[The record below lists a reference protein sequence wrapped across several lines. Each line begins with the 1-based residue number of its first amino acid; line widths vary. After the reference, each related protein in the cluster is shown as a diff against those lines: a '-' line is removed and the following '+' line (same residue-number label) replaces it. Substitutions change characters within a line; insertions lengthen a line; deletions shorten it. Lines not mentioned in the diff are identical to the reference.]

1 MRFGYTL
8 LLAGALSLGIGIQAQ
23 ADDFIPQKAGN
34 VTISLPS
41 GWEVLPKGVL
51 KQFSQENG
59 PEILLLAQ
67 GPADDFLKLSII
79 RNPDPGTQE
88 AFLKQDAAQTEKN
101 CKKLIGELES
111 QLGTGKAEATC
122 GKVENNG
129 VAALATQ
136 LAIPAQDNRPELINM
151 TWVYPNGDKGV
162 IANAMFLKKDAGKYE
177 ADVKKALRRG
187 LFASR
192 GRTSGTLDKKRFT
205 IRFTRTLKRFSFSG
219 TRGRAHLHAT
229 AYILFPQNREIPIL
243 RRNELPPHRLPTS
256 QKSLG
261 GREERLGRG
270 EGTFLRKVP
279 SPLPNIIPSSPP
291 RTPTSPAYGG
301 TGARRGYWKCR

>member
-88 AFLKQDAAQTEKN
+88 AFLKQMPHKRKNAARSSSANWKASLAQA
-101 CKKLIGELES
+101 KL
-111 QLGTGKAEATC
+111 KPH
-122 GKVENNG
+122 
-129 VAALATQ
+129 AARSRTTASPPSL
-136 LAIPAQDNRPELINM
+136 
-151 TWVYPNGDKGV
+151 PNW
-162 IANAMFLKKDAGKYE
+162 
-177 ADVKKALRRG
+177 
-187 LFASR
+187 
-192 GRTSGTLDKKRFT
+192 
-205 IRFTRTLKRFSFSG
+205 
-219 TRGRAHLHAT
+219 
-229 AYILFPQNREIPIL
+229 
-243 RRNELPPHRLPTS
+243 
-256 QKSLG
+256 
-261 GREERLGRG
+261 
-270 EGTFLRKVP
+270 P
-279 SPLPNIIPSSPP
+279 SPLRITARNSSI
-291 RTPTSPAYGG
+291 
-301 TGARRGYWKCR
+301 

>member
-88 AFLKQDAAQTEKN
+88 AFLKQDAAPSDYRGTNWKASLAQA
-101 CKKLIGELES
+101 KL
-111 QLGTGKAEATC
+111 KPH
-122 GKVENNG
+122 
-129 VAALATQ
+129 AA
-136 LAIPAQDNRPELINM
+136 R
-151 TWVYPNGDKGV
+151 
-162 IANAMFLKKDAGKYE
+162 
-177 ADVKKALRRG
+177 
-187 LFASR
+187 SR
-192 GRTSGTLDKKRFT
+192 T
-205 IRFTRTLKRFSFSG
+205 
-219 TRGRAHLHAT
+219 T
-229 AYILFPQNREIPIL
+229 A
-243 RRNELPPHRLPTS
+243 
-256 QKSLG
+256 
-261 GREERLGRG
+261 
-270 EGTFLRKVP
+270 
-279 SPLPNIIPSSPP
+279 SPP
-291 RTPTSPAYGG
+291 SLP
-301 TGARRGYWKCR
+301 K

>member
-88 AFLKQDAAQTEKN
+88 AFLKQDAAQTEKH
-101 CKKLIGELES
+101 CKKLIG
-111 QLGTGKAEATC
+111 TGK
-122 GKVENNG
+122 
-129 VAALATQ
+129 
-136 LAIPAQDNRPELINM
+136 PA
-151 TWVYPNGDKGV
+151 W
-162 IANAMFLKKDAGKYE
+162 
-177 ADVKKALRRG
+177 
-187 LFASR
+187 
-192 GRTSGTLDKKRFT
+192 
-205 IRFTRTLKRFSFSG
+205 
-219 TRGRAHLHAT
+219 
-229 AYILFPQNREIPIL
+229 
-243 RRNELPPHRLPTS
+243 HRQS
-256 QKSLG
+256 
-261 GREERLGRG
+261 
-270 EGTFLRKVP
+270 
-279 SPLPNIIPSSPP
+279 
-291 RTPTSPAYGG
+291 
-301 TGARRGYWKCR
+301 

>member
-1 MRFGYTL
+1 MEEKTCDSVIRCSWREPSPSVSASKL
-8 LLAGALSLGIGIQAQ
+8 K
-23 ADDFIPQKAGN
+23 P
-34 VTISLPS
+34 TILFPRKREMSPSASLPA
-41 GWEVLPKGVL
+41 GEVLPKGVL

-88 AFLKQDAAQTEKN
+88 AFLKQDAAQTEKH

-136 LAIPAQDNRPELINM
+136 MTIPAQDNRPELINM
-151 TWVYPNGDKGV
+151 TWTYPNGDKGV

-177 ADVKKALRRG
+177 ADVKKALQSVK
-187 LFASR
+187 F
-192 GRTSGTLDKKRFT
+192 DK
-205 IRFTRTLKRFSFSG
+205 
-219 TRGRAHLHAT
+219 
-229 AYILFPQNREIPIL
+229 
-243 RRNELPPHRLPTS
+243 
-256 QKSLG
+256 
-261 GREERLGRG
+261 
-270 EGTFLRKVP
+270 
-279 SPLPNIIPSSPP
+279 
-291 RTPTSPAYGG
+291 
-301 TGARRGYWKCR
+301 

>member
-67 GPADDFLKLSII
+67 RPADDFLKLSII
-79 RNPDPGTQE
+79 RTPDPGTQE
-88 AFLKQDAAQTEKN
+88 AFLKQDAAQTEKR

-136 LAIPAQDNRPELINM
+136 MTIPAQDNRPELINM
-151 TWVYPNGDKGV
+151 TWTYPNGDKGV
-162 IANAMFLKKDAGKYE
+162 PEEG
-177 ADVKKALRRG
+177 RREV
-187 LFASR
+187 R
-192 GRTSGTLDKKRFT
+192 GRRQEGPPVRQVRQVKGITATPAGFGDSGAAFSPAEATP
-205 IRFTRTLKRFSFSG
+205 RTL
-219 TRGRAHLHAT
+219 
-229 AYILFPQNREIPIL
+229 
-243 RRNELPPHRLPTS
+243 
-256 QKSLG
+256 
-261 GREERLGRG
+261 
-270 EGTFLRKVP
+270 
-279 SPLPNIIPSSPP
+279 
-291 RTPTSPAYGG
+291 
-301 TGARRGYWKCR
+301 

>member
-88 AFLKQDAAQTEKN
+88 AFLKQDAAQTEKH

-111 QLGTGKAEATC
+111 QLGTGKAEATMRQ
-122 GKVENNG
+122 GREQRRRRPRYPNDH
-129 VAALATQ
+129 
-136 LAIPAQDNRPELINM
+136 PAQDNRPELINM
-151 TWVYPNGDKGV
+151 TWTYPNGDKGV

-177 ADVKKALRRG
+177 ADVKKALQSVK
-187 LFASR
+187 F
-192 GRTSGTLDKKRFT
+192 DK
-205 IRFTRTLKRFSFSG
+205 
-219 TRGRAHLHAT
+219 
-229 AYILFPQNREIPIL
+229 
-243 RRNELPPHRLPTS
+243 
-256 QKSLG
+256 
-261 GREERLGRG
+261 
-270 EGTFLRKVP
+270 
-279 SPLPNIIPSSPP
+279 
-291 RTPTSPAYGG
+291 
-301 TGARRGYWKCR
+301 

>member
-79 RNPDPGTQE
+79 RNPDPGTQ
-88 AFLKQDAAQTEKN
+88 KN

-177 ADVKKALRRG
+177 ADVKKALQSIK
-187 LFASR
+187 F
-192 GRTSGTLDKKRFT
+192 DK
-205 IRFTRTLKRFSFSG
+205 
-219 TRGRAHLHAT
+219 
-229 AYILFPQNREIPIL
+229 
-243 RRNELPPHRLPTS
+243 
-256 QKSLG
+256 
-261 GREERLGRG
+261 
-270 EGTFLRKVP
+270 
-279 SPLPNIIPSSPP
+279 
-291 RTPTSPAYGG
+291 
-301 TGARRGYWKCR
+301 

>member
-51 KQFSQENG
+51 K
-59 PEILLLAQ
+59 
-67 GPADDFLKLSII
+67 LSII

-88 AFLKQDAAQTEKN
+88 AFLKQDAAQTEKH
-101 CKKLIGELES
+101 CKKLIRELES

-136 LAIPAQDNRPELINM
+136 MTIPAQDNRPELINM
-151 TWVYPNGDKGV
+151 TWTYPNGDKGV

-177 ADVKKALRRG
+177 ADVKKALQSVK
-187 LFASR
+187 F
-192 GRTSGTLDKKRFT
+192 DK
-205 IRFTRTLKRFSFSG
+205 
-219 TRGRAHLHAT
+219 
-229 AYILFPQNREIPIL
+229 
-243 RRNELPPHRLPTS
+243 
-256 QKSLG
+256 
-261 GREERLGRG
+261 
-270 EGTFLRKVP
+270 
-279 SPLPNIIPSSPP
+279 
-291 RTPTSPAYGG
+291 
-301 TGARRGYWKCR
+301 

>member
-8 LLAGALSLGIGIQAQ
+8 LVAGALSLGIGIQAQ
-23 ADDFIPQKAGN
+23 ADDFISQKAGN
-34 VTISLPS
+34 VT
-41 GWEVLPKGVL
+41 
-51 KQFSQENG
+51 
-59 PEILLLAQ
+59 ILLLAQ

-177 ADVKKALRRG
+177 ADVKKALQSIK
-187 LFASR
+187 F
-192 GRTSGTLDKKRFT
+192 DK
-205 IRFTRTLKRFSFSG
+205 
-219 TRGRAHLHAT
+219 
-229 AYILFPQNREIPIL
+229 
-243 RRNELPPHRLPTS
+243 
-256 QKSLG
+256 
-261 GREERLGRG
+261 
-270 EGTFLRKVP
+270 
-279 SPLPNIIPSSPP
+279 
-291 RTPTSPAYGG
+291 
-301 TGARRGYWKCR
+301 

>member
-88 AFLKQDAAQTEKN
+88 AFLKQDAAQTEKR

-136 LAIPAQDNRPELINM
+136 MTIPAQDNRPELINM
-151 TWVYPNGDKGV
+151 TWTYPNGDKGV

-177 ADVKKALRRG
+177 ADVKKALQTSKG
-187 LFASR
+187 HY
-192 GRTSGTLDKKRFT
+192 GNPCRTLGIPARPFRQQRPHPGHFRNKKRFT

-219 TRGRAHLHAT
+219 THGRAHFHAT

-243 RRNELPPHRLPTS
+243 RRNELPPRRLPTS
-256 QKSLG
+256 QKSWEG
-261 GREERLGRG
+261 ERRVLGRG
-270 EGTFLRKVP
+270 EGAFLRKG
-279 SPLPNIIPSSPP
+279 SLSPP
-291 RTPTSPAYGG
+291 RYHPIISA
-301 TGARRGYWKCR
+301 

>member
-88 AFLKQDAAQTEKN
+88 AFLKQD
-101 CKKLIGELES
+101 ELES

-136 LAIPAQDNRPELINM
+136 MTIPAQDNRPELINM
-151 TWVYPNGDKGV
+151 TWTYPNGDKGV

-177 ADVKKALRRG
+177 ADVKKALQSVK
-187 LFASR
+187 F
-192 GRTSGTLDKKRFT
+192 DK
-205 IRFTRTLKRFSFSG
+205 
-219 TRGRAHLHAT
+219 
-229 AYILFPQNREIPIL
+229 
-243 RRNELPPHRLPTS
+243 
-256 QKSLG
+256 
-261 GREERLGRG
+261 
-270 EGTFLRKVP
+270 
-279 SPLPNIIPSSPP
+279 
-291 RTPTSPAYGG
+291 
-301 TGARRGYWKCR
+301 

>member
-88 AFLKQDAAQTEKN
+88 AFLKQDAAQTEKH

-136 LAIPAQDNRPELINM
+136 MTIPAQDNRPELINM
-151 TWVYPNGDKGV
+151 TWTYPNGDMGV

-177 ADVKKALRRG
+177 ADVKKALQSVK
-187 LFASR
+187 F
-192 GRTSGTLDKKRFT
+192 DK
-205 IRFTRTLKRFSFSG
+205 
-219 TRGRAHLHAT
+219 
-229 AYILFPQNREIPIL
+229 
-243 RRNELPPHRLPTS
+243 
-256 QKSLG
+256 
-261 GREERLGRG
+261 
-270 EGTFLRKVP
+270 
-279 SPLPNIIPSSPP
+279 
-291 RTPTSPAYGG
+291 
-301 TGARRGYWKCR
+301 